1 MLRKISFTL
10 ALFFFLSI
18 VVVFADS
25 VKSINDP
32 IKVKDKYFDLKSFAF
47 LVAEKQGW
55 SLIISNDVSVPKKDV
70 EGNTIKE
77 ILDNFCKNSEFG
89 WKFVNGCLYIANK
102 RELTSFFIQLPM
114 LEMTLPDGNKEA
126 KYSGSFKSMDF
137 SMLCLFL
144 SNISGTQ
151 INVANGFDASIMM
164 RVKSMPWKHVL
175 LAIVHLNRY
184 RINVS
189 DYSMLISPER

>member
-1 MLRKISFTL
+1 MLKKSFIFIALFLLLPISFAFSDGIRT
-10 ALFFFLSI
+10 
-18 VVVFADS
+18 
-25 VKSINDP
+25 INDR
-32 IKVKDKYFDLKSFAF
+32 ISVDDKYMDLKSFSYY
-47 LVAEKQGW
+47 VAEKQGW

-77 ILDNFCKNSEFG
+77 ILDNFCKGSEFN
-89 WKFVNGCLYIANK
+89 WRFINDCLYVAND
-102 RELTSFFIQLPM
+102 RELKTFFIQLPI
-114 LEMTLPDGNKEA
+114 LEMTLPDGNKDA

-137 SMLCLFL
+137 SMLCVFL
-144 SNISGTQ
+144 SKISGTQ
-151 INVANGFDASIMM
+151 INVANGFDTSIMM

-184 RINVS
+184 RLNVS